1 MIFGIFPCIGRFGA
15 AHNFPMMKMTKR
27 EMGIK
32 TAKLFFLTAAVYL
45 GMRFIF
51 PIVLP
56 FFIAWIA
63 AHFLY
68 PLVKL
73 FEKKF
78 GMKKPLARI
87 LTFGIFLTAV
97 GIAAA
102 GFVWLCY
109 SLGAGC
115 LAHMDDFMESADRIF
130 GICCDKLEAAFGIAA
145 EETQRTI
152 RSSAFGL
159 TKGAVEYSKDAGWF
173 LLGIF
178 ANLFV
183 TFVSVFLFLS
193 EYEKIM
199 DGLRKTEIGRKALDV
214 MREIKTAAGTYLWAQ
229 CRIMAIV
236 TAVCI
241 TGLFL
246 LGTPYAFWLGLAIG
260 LFDALPFFGTGTVFV
275 PWAVIELLLG
285 GYKEAAGYLGIYI
298 VTSLIRELL
307 EPKLVGKDLGISP
320 LAVLMSIYIGVQI
333 YGGVGIVLG
342 PVSALLI
349 YEVYK

>member
-56 FFIAWIA
+56 LFIARAVYLGMRFIFPIVLPFFIAWIA

-73 FEKKF
+73 FEKRF
-78 GMKKPLARI
+78 GMKKTLARI

-115 LAHMDDFMESADRIF
+115 LTHMDDFMESADRIF

-199 DGLRKTEIGRKALDV
+199 DGLRKTEIGRKA
-214 MREIKTAAGTYLWAQ
+214 
-229 CRIMAIV
+229 
-236 TAVCI
+236 
-241 TGLFL
+241 
-246 LGTPYAFWLGLAIG
+246 
-260 LFDALPFFGTGTVFV
+260 
-275 PWAVIELLLG
+275 
-285 GYKEAAGYLGIYI
+285 
-298 VTSLIRELL
+298 
-307 EPKLVGKDLGISP
+307 
-320 LAVLMSIYIGVQI
+320 
-333 YGGVGIVLG
+333 
-342 PVSALLI
+342 
-349 YEVYK
+349 